1 MNNRAIG
8 SWILTSLLLLSPAA
22 QADPSKYP
30 QFAQQALPQ
39 DIKPEFI
46 SVETLATELKN
57 GAKPLIIDVRSAE
70 EFKEAHIVGSISAPL
85 DQFQEHMSRIPRE
98 RATILY

>member
-1 MNNRAIG
+1 MKRWF
-8 SWILTSLLLLSPAA
+8 SPVVVILTLWVASAL

-30 QFAQQALPQ
+30 QFAQQTLPP

-46 SVETLATELKN
+46 SVDTLAAQLKN
-57 GAKPLIIDVRSAE
+57 GAKPLLVDVRSAE
-70 EFKEAHIVGSISAPL
+70 EFKEAHIAGAISEPL
-85 DQFQEHMSRIPRE
+85 DHFQENMHRIPRE